1 MLNGIRA
8 YYHRKPG
15 IQGVYVCLMLG
26 FGSRDER
33 SDEHGYAHFL
43 EHLIMSNQKLS
54 EAVEAVGGQLD
65 AGTGHEEMTFHFV
78 VPKQFLSQSLDSLKK
93 EVFDLS
99 IDSDMVSKE
108 KKIVLCEIDESNE
121 MIDEYYE
128 LFFRNHGLGRSILGT
143 KASIRKTRVDKMSAF
158 YSRMMST
165 SRAVISI
172 ISDLP
177 DSEVEVMFKDAFGNV
192 SLEINHRVRKAFQY
206 CDSFEIWDKTDLPE
220 DPDHVILGFS
230 IPKYDHE
237 DDLYIQLAIC
247 MFEDRVYQRLRVE
260 NQLIYDIDL
269 NAPRFSDFGLLY
281 LEFQVEP
288 SKTKRAISLI
298 KSEMNRLTNGISK
311 NDFEKLIKRFVG
323 QVVMRQ
329 DDYWALS
336 EKLAENLLFKGS
348 CISLESEIENI
359 RNLELSHY
367 NKVCSWFFRTHFL
380 KILVYSCG
388 STWYS
393 KIRKTK
399 HRDSSFDC
407 QYQYN

>member
-1 MLNGIRA
+1 MKPIPTPNKIKA

-26 FGSRDER
+26 LGSRDER

-65 AGTGHEEMTFHFV
+65 AGTGHEEMTFQFV

-99 IDSDMVSKE
+99 IDCDMVSREKE
-108 KKIVLCEIDESNE
+108 VVLCEIDNSNE
-121 MIDEYYE
+121 IIDEYYE

-143 KASIRKTRVDKMSAF
+143 KASIRKTGVDKMSAF
-158 YSRMMST
+158 YSRMFST

-177 DSEVEVMFKDAFGNV
+177 EMEVKAMFNHTFGTV
-192 SLEINHRVRKAFQY
+192 SLETNNKVRRAFQY
-206 CDSFEIWDKTDLPE
+206 CDSFEIWNKTNLPE
-220 DPDHVILGFS
+220 DPDHVILGFP
-230 IPKYDHE
+230 IPEYDHE
-237 DDLYIQLAIC
+237 DDLYIQLATC
-247 MFEDRVYQRLRVE
+247 MFEDRVYKRLRVE
-260 NQLIYDIDL
+260 NQLIYDIEL
-269 NAPRFSDFGLLY
+269 NTPRFSDCGLLY
-281 LEFQVEP
+281 LEFDVEK
-288 SKTKRAISLI
+288 SKTKRAIALI

-311 NDFEKLIKRFVG
+311 NDFEKLIKRFAG

-329 DDYWALS
+329 DDCWALS

-348 CISLESEIENI
+348 CISLENEIEKI
-359 RNLELSHY
+359 QKLQLSHF
-367 NKVCSWFFRTHFL
+367 NRVCLWFFQTYFL
-380 KILVYSCG
+380 RILVY
-388 STWYS
+388 
-393 KIRKTK
+393 
-399 HRDSSFDC
+399 
-407 QYQYN
+407 